1 MRPNVLLIV
10 FDTARADAFEPYG
23 APAGSTP
30 VAADLARRGRAVP
43 MAISG
48 ANWTMPSHAAMFTG
62 RLPRAL
68 GLSKPLVGRSL
79 LNPRKIL
86 QANADRVLA
95 EVLRRNGYATAGVS
109 ANPWISHGS
118 AFSTGFERW
127 ADVRGEIPRSRS
139 PRDRMEQYLRAV
151 RGRADQGASDAVR
164 LLRARLRER
173 DPRPFFWFVN
183 LMECH
188 SPYLP
193 PRPFTHRSV
202 VGRLRA
208 ADDAMRYGN
217 AVTMARYSMGNLE
230 VPEAVLAR
238 LRDLYRRAV
247 SMVDHTV
254 GLLLEDLDAAGV
266 LDDTAVILT
275 ADHGENLGEQHLL
288 GHTRSIDQRL
298 IHVPLIMAGPLDP
311 PASDLFS
318 QPDLPALL
326 AEGLELE
333 ASPWAPACPPGTA
346 VSQSDLSSLWND
358 EQVEHLARVWGV
370 PREVIREAGPYA
382 AILDG
387 RFKLA
392 RTGDADVLF
401 DLDADPGETRD
412 VGDAHPQRAKELR
425 ELLDGVQADLGV
437 EGRTGYTPREEAEM
451 QDHLEALGYL

>member
-23 APAGSTP
+23 APPGSTP
-30 VAADLARRGRAVP
+30 VAADLARRGGAVP
-43 MAISG
+43 MAISA

-68 GLSKPLVGRSL
+68 GLSKPLVGRTL

-86 QANADRVLA
+86 EANADRLLA

-109 ANPWISHGS
+109 ANPWISRSS
-118 AFSTGFERW
+118 AFSTGFEHW
-127 ADVRGEIPRSRS
+127 ADVRGQIPRSRS
-139 PRDRMEQYLRAV
+139 RRDRMKQYLRAI
-151 RGRADQGASDAVR
+151 RGRADQGASEAVR
-164 LLRARLRER
+164 LLRARLRAGDR
-173 DPRPFFWFVN
+173 RPFFWFVN

-188 SPYLP
+188 SPYVP

-202 VGRLRA
+202 FGRLRA
-208 ADDAMRYGN
+208 ADDAMRHGD
-217 AVTMARYSMGNLE
+217 AVTMARYSMGNLDISE
-230 VPEAVLAR
+230 TILAR
-238 LRDLYRRAV
+238 LRWLYGQAV

-254 GLLLEDLDAAGV
+254 GLMLEDLEAAGV

-288 GHTRSIDQRL
+288 GHTRSMDQRL

-311 PASDLFS
+311 PETALFS

-326 AEGLELE
+326 ADRLELE
-333 ASPWAPACPPGTA
+333 ATPWTGACPPGTA
-346 VSQSDLSSLWND
+346 VSQSDLNSLWNE
-358 EQVEHLARVWGV
+358 EQVDHLARVWSV
-370 PREVIREAGPYA
+370 PREVILEAGPYA

-392 RTGDADVLF
+392 RTGEAEALF

-412 VGDAHPQRAKELR
+412 VGAMHPQRAQELR
-425 ELLDGVQADLGV
+425 GLLDEVQADQGV
-437 EGRTGYTPREEAEM
+437 EGRAGYTSAEEAEM
-451 QDHLEALGYL
+451 RDHLEALGYL